1 MVVEVPVRGF
11 SFRAWGHVNVRA
23 THRGTFEIT
32 REDFLTPRGDCIIGV
47 KSEAAAA
54 DIPRWFIEAASS
66 DDSVIVAV
74 LCSGGVCDSVVGW
87 GSPLLSMS
95 DPVRMVFRRSSY
107 VGPETV
113 MVRASKSALDL
124 RRDLVSRLSKG
135 LELNVTLMVYRL
147 A

>member
-1 MVVEVPVRGF
+1 MRGF

-32 REDFLTPRGDCIIGV
+32 KEDYLTPRGDCIIGV
-47 KSEAAAA
+47 RSEVAAA
-54 DIPRWFIEAASS
+54 DLPRWFVEAARS
-66 DDSVIVAV
+66 DESVIVAV

-87 GSPLLSMS
+87 GSPLFSLS
-95 DPVRMVFRRSSY
+95 DPTRMVFRKSSY

-124 RRDLVSRLSKG
+124 RRDLVLRLSEG
-135 LELNVTLMVYRL
+135 LELSVTLLVYRWGL
-147 A
+147 DG